1 MSAKDLS
8 PKEIARR
15 LKRIEAA
22 FKITPQQW
30 ESIKDGIQI
39 IQADMEKLL
48 PPSAPGRGKRKSSIT
63 DQHGFDFVN
72 AVHCAAVGDV
82 SEDLQEAFKD
92 AIRTCNTDFFKLMA
106 LAMEHRK
113 ETQHSQFSKSLA
125 AARRARITLKKDG
138 VYPTKDA
145 IKKHVIK
152 LHGSKVFSITA
163 HTRWGEVFAKMPAT
177 KKAQGIKPRSRQ
189 AQTTKRKA

>member
-1 MSAKDLS
+1 M
-8 PKEIARR
+8 
-15 LKRIEAA
+15 KRIEAE

-30 ESIKDGIQI
+30 EDMKDGREI
-39 IQADMEKLL
+39 IQADMEKLF
-48 PPSAPGRGKRKSSIT
+48 PAPAPGRGKKMHSMTESQR
-63 DQHGFDFVN
+63 FDFVN